1 MRGSVPTLL
10 LLAILTFF
18 VGLGRPA
25 ITDSDEGYYAEASRE
40 MVESG
45 DWLTPRFNYADRWQ
59 KPVLYYWLTSALYVV
74 TGPTEWSARAWS
86 ALSGVGLVLLTW
98 LAARRLTR
106 REDAA
111 FLAGAIVAT
120 CYGYFTIAR
129 LALPDLPLTFCIT
142 LAIWAALDR
151 RWALAGV
158 AAGLGFL
165 MKGPVGVIIPA
176 IVLLPIWWRER
187 SWPSVSDV
195 VRAGVVAIVV
205 GWPWYIAMIA
215 THGWAYVESFFV
227 GDNLERFATTRYN
240 DPRSFLFYVPIVV
253 GGLVPWAMYLLVLPW
268 RRTVDVVRR
277 RACLT
282 LDEWRLAIW
291 AAAPFIFYTL
301 SIGKQPRYVLPVLP
315 PLAILLAA
323 SMARRIAPAS
333 GEGNRGIRGLAAATW
348 LTVAMFIV
356 AAILLYRAR
365 PLFIMA
371 YPALSIAATAA
382 LAACGA
388 ALAWVAVTTR
398 WSLIPPVLAG
408 TSAVFMLAVQFGA
421 LSGVR
426 PEPVEEVAALIR
438 ANRTTE
444 RIGEFQVFV
453 RNLTFY
459 TGVRQTELFNHPQAR
474 EFVSSA
480 EPVLLVVRERDLQ
493 QIEALTDTPIT
504 RLGEVRYLD
513 TANIR
518 LRNLLAPLPDQDIE
532 TIVLV
537 RTR

>member
-1 MRGSVPTLL
+1 LRGSVPTLL
-10 LLAILTFF
+10 LLSILTFF

-45 DWLTPRFNYADRWQ
+45 DWLTPHFNYEDRWQ

-98 LAARRLTR
+98 LAAGRLTR
-106 REDAA
+106 RDDAA

-120 CYGYFTIAR
+120 CYGYFTMAR
-129 LALPDLPLTFCIT
+129 LALPDLPLTFFIT
-142 LAIWAALDR
+142 LAIWASLER
-151 RWALAGV
+151 RWALAGL

-165 MKGPVGVIIPA
+165 MKGPVGIVIPA
-176 IVLLPIWWRER
+176 IVLLPIWWRQR
-187 SWPSVSDV
+187 SWPSMGDV
-195 VRAGVVAIVV
+195 LRAGLVAIVI
-205 GWPWYIAMIA
+205 GWPWYLAMIA

-240 DPRSFLFYVPIVV
+240 DPRSLLFYVPIIV

-268 RRTVDVVRR
+268 RRTADVLRR
-277 RACLT
+277 RATLT
-282 LDEWRLAIW
+282 LEEWQLVIW

-323 SMARRIAPAS
+323 SMTRRIAPVPDDA
-333 GEGNRGIRGLAAATW
+333 RPARGLAVATW
-348 LTVAMFIV
+348 LT
-356 AAILLYRAR
+356 AALFFAASILLFRAR
-365 PLFIMA
+365 PLFITA
-371 YPALSIAATAA
+371 YPALSMAAMAA

-388 ALAWVAVTTR
+388 ALAWVASAAR
-398 WSLIPPVLAG
+398 WRLIPPVLAG
-408 TSAVFMLAVQFGA
+408 ASAVFMLAVQFGA
-421 LSGVR
+421 LSGIR
-426 PEPVEEVAALIR
+426 PEPVEEIAALIR
-438 ANRTTE
+438 ANRTDE

-459 TGVRQTELFNHPQAR
+459 TGVKQTELFNQPQAR
-474 EFVSSA
+474 EFIASPEA
-480 EPVLLVVRERDLQ
+480 VLLVVRERDLS
-493 QIEALTDTPIT
+493 QIEALTGTPIT
-504 RLGEVRYLD
+504 RLGSVRYLD

-518 LRNLLAPLPDQDIE
+518 LRNLLAPLPQQDIE

-537 RTR
+537 RNR